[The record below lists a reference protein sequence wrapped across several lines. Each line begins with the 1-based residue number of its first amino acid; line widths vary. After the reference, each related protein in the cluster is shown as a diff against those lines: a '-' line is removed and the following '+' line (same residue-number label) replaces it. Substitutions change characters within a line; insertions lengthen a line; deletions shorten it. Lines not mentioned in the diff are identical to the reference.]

1 MPGSRSSSC
10 PRPGGWCRWS
20 LKSSPCCGNPCLYW
34 RALLRDL
41 AEGVGL
47 GLLGS
52 VGVLG
57 ACVDLELGEL
67 GPTNGVLREHATDG
81 LLDGTR
87 RVLLEHFGVGGG
99 PQSARVT
106 RVAVGLLLRQLG
118 AGEGYLLGVDDDD
131 EVAHVHVGG
140 EGRLVLAAE
149 QGCRVAGQTAEDYVS
164 CVDDDPVALDILG
177 LGGKGARHS
186 NAAF

>member
-1 MPGSRSSSC
+1 MPGSRSNSC
-10 PRPGGWCRWS
+10 PRPAGCCRGS
-20 LKSSPCCGNPCLYW
+20 LKCSPWCGNPCLYW

-67 GPTNGVLREHATDG
+67 CPTNGVLREHAANR
-81 LLDGTR
+81 LLDGAR
-87 RVLLEHFGVGGG
+87 RVLLEQLGVAGCRDA
-99 PQSARVT
+99 ARVT

-118 AGEGYLLGVDDDD
+118 AGQGNLVGVDDDD

-140 EGRLVLAAE
+140 EGRLVLAAK
-149 QGCRVAGQTAEDYVS
+149 QGGRVAGQTAEYYVS
-164 CVDDDPVALDILG
+164 GVDDDPVALDILG
-177 LGGKGARHS
+177 LG
-186 NAAF
+186 